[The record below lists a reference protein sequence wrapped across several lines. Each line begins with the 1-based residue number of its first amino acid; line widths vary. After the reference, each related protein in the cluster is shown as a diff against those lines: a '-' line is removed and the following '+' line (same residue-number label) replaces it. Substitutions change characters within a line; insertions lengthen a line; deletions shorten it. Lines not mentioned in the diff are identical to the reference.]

1 MRKIIIY
8 VSLVIIAIG
17 VALFLF
23 IRKENYINNKISI
36 DLNDN
41 DNDNDN
47 VKCINVV
54 EETEGGYRY
63 YETSDDTLIKSI
75 IDALNDIEVY
85 ESTDVALSDSSKTY
99 IIEYYSGKIIKY
111 CFEGEYY
118 FKDGV
123 NYKISNKNKL
133 DKIQIPV
140 KVSN

>member
-23 IRKENYINNKISI
+23 IRKGNYIDNKINI
-36 DLNDN
+36 DL
-41 DNDNDN
+41 NDN

-85 ESTDVALSDSSKTY
+85 ESTDVVFSDSSKTY

-123 NYKISNKNKL
+123 NYKINNKNKL

-140 KVSN
+140 KISN

>member
-23 IRKENYINNKISI
+23 IRKGNYIDNKISI
-36 DLNDN
+36 DL
-41 DNDNDN
+41 NDN

-75 IDALNDIEVY
+75 IDALNDIDVY

-99 IIEYYSGKIIKY
+99 IIEYYSGKIIK
-111 CFEGEYY
+111 CFFEGEYY

-140 KVSN
+140 KISN

>member
-1 MRKIIIY
+1 MKKKAGTKGFAIA
-8 VSLVIIAIG
+8 VVIIAIG

-23 IRKENYINNKISI
+23 IRKGNYIDNKINI
-36 DLNDN
+36 DL
-41 DNDNDN
+41 NDN

-85 ESTDVALSDSSKTY
+85 ESTDVVFSDSSKTY

-123 NYKISNKNKL
+123 NYKISNKDKL

>member
-23 IRKENYINNKISI
+23 IRKGNYIDNKITI
-36 DLNDN
+36 DL
-41 DNDNDN
+41 NDNDN

-75 IDALNDIEVY
+75 IDALNDIDVY

-99 IIEYYSGKIIKY
+99 IIEYYSGKIIK
-111 CFEGEYY
+111 CFFEGEYY

-140 KVSN
+140 KISN

>member
-23 IRKENYINNKISI
+23 IRKGNYIDNKISI
-36 DLNDN
+36 DL
-41 DNDNDN
+41 NDNDN

-111 CFEGEYY
+111 FFEGEYY

-140 KVSN
+140 KISN

>member
-23 IRKENYINNKISI
+23 IRKGNYIDNKINI
-36 DLNDN
+36 DL
-41 DNDNDN
+41 NDN

-85 ESTDVALSDSSKTY
+85 ESTDVVFSDSSKTY

-123 NYKISNKNKL
+123 NYKISNKDKL

>member
-23 IRKENYINNKISI
+23 IRKGNYIDNKINI
-36 DLNDN
+36 DL
-41 DNDNDN
+41 NDN

-85 ESTDVALSDSSKTY
+85 ESTDVVFSDSSKTY

-123 NYKISNKNKL
+123 NYKISNKDKL

-140 KVSN
+140 KINN

>member
-23 IRKENYINNKISI
+23 IRKGNYIDNKINI
-36 DLNDN
+36 DL
-41 DNDNDN
+41 NDN

-85 ESTDVALSDSSKTY
+85 ESTDVVFSDSSKTY

-123 NYKISNKNKL
+123 NYKISNKDKL

-140 KVSN
+140 KISN